1 VGSLEQVATKG
12 ADQFFDR
19 GVLGLVCVLL
29 ILAIIGLCF
38 VIRAQDRKID
48 KLQGATLADRDRL
61 LGTINDSE
69 KSLDELTSAMKG
81 VQNTLEARG
90 QTVGDL
96 SHQIALQNTE
106 VSHKLA
112 NLSQA
117 LNMIARAIRR
127 KSGADAVEE
136 DA

>member
-1 VGSLEQVATKG
+1 MGAVEQVAAKG

-38 VIRAQDRKID
+38 VIRTLFRKID
-48 KLQGATLADRDRL
+48 KLQDAAIGDRDKL
-61 LGTINDSE
+61 IGTINDSE
-69 KSLDELTSAMKG
+69 KSLNELTSAMNG
-81 VQNTLEARG
+81 VQRTLEARG
-90 QTVGDL
+90 QTVGEL
-96 SHQIALQNTE
+96 SHQLALQNE
-106 VSHKLA
+106 QVGHKLA

-117 LNMIARAIRR
+117 MKMIASAVRR
-127 KSGADAVEE
+127 RGSAEPIEE

>member
-1 VGSLEQVATKG
+1 MGAVEQVAAKG

-29 ILAIIGLCF
+29 ILAIIGLCL

-48 KLQGATLADRDRL
+48 KLQGKALDDRDKL

-69 KSLDELTSAMKG
+69 KSLNELASAMKG
-81 VQNTLEARG
+81 VQHTLEARG

-96 SHQIALQNTE
+96 SHQIALQNNE

-117 LNMIARAIRR
+117 LSMIAKAIRR
-127 KSGADAVEE
+127 KSGAEAAEE